1 MVPFLD
7 QFLPLKVFQGHS
19 LLKRENHPFSKVKT
33 FIQNY
38 THTVPTLVWISALNI
53 YRTWHFEP
61 AHKIDTVLF
70 QTISLWINNK
80 YIQWVQTKL
89 VHMTLGNTSVL
100 CTSFVCAHCIFNDKL
115 PNTGSTSNGQFR
127 TRPTRQGGR
136 AWYPPDP
143 LASCKQ
149 LRGIYRENIF
159 HLRKNICPLG
169 KKICVIL
176 RETLYKTNVFCILNW
191 ILCHPIFPIF
201 KYIQCFQA
209 FWSLFITM
217 DWWW

>member
-19 LLKRENHPFSKVKT
+19 LLKRENHPFSKGKRLS
-33 FIQNY
+33 FANWPILSKNY

-80 YIQWVQTKL
+80 YI
-89 VHMTLGNTSVL
+89 H
-100 CTSFVCAHCIFNDKL
+100 IFNDKL

-176 RETLYKTNVFCILNW
+176 RETLYKTNVFCIWNW

>member
-1 MVPFLD
+1 MSSKDHWYHFWTN
-7 QFLPLKVFQGHS
+7 FYPLRCSRGTHSWKGKIILFQKW
-19 LLKRENHPFSKVKT
+19 KRSSFANWPILSK
-33 FIQNY
+33 NY

-127 TRPTRQGGR
+127 TCPTRQGGR

-143 LASCKQ
+143 LASRQQ
-149 LRGIYRENIF
+149 LRGI
-159 HLRKNICPLG
+159 
-169 KKICVIL
+169 
-176 RETLYKTNVFCILNW
+176 
-191 ILCHPIFPIF
+191 
-201 KYIQCFQA
+201 
-209 FWSLFITM
+209 
-217 DWWW
+217 